1 MIDQLNERYS
11 ILYLCHRLKC
21 SRSGYYGWIASGR
34 PQHKAFNETTN
45 QQVLELYHQ
54 DHRWGIEMIWM
65 KLKKIHGTFTT
76 KATVYRYMKLNGIQ
90 SIIRK
95 KKKRYSKVQ
104 HHRIP
109 NLLQRDFTTEHSNQK
124 WSIDISYLPTTQTT
138 LYLCAI
144 KDLHDKA
151 IISYN
156 VSYHND
162 LKLVL
167 DTFKQAIRNT
177 PRYQRKGLVLHS
189 DQGAQFTSPNYH
201 KWLRRFGIRHS
212 VSAKGSC
219 VDNCPI
225 ESFFSQFKS
234 ECMHLHHQINNK
246 TMIELVDEYIKY
258 YNEERISI
266 KIKELTPSEY
276 RKSTLNGLFLDTVRF

>member
-1 MIDQLNERYS
+1 
-11 ILYLCHRLKC
+11 
-21 SRSGYYGWIASGR
+21 
-34 PQHKAFNETTN
+34 
-45 QQVLELYHQ
+45 
-54 DHRWGIEMIWM
+54 M

-95 KKKRYSKVQ
+95 KTKHYSKVN
-104 HHRIP
+104 HHSIP
-109 NLLQRDFTTEHSNQK
+109 NLLQRDFTTERSNQK
-124 WSIDISYLPTTQTT
+124 WSIDISYLPTVSTT

-144 KDLHDKA
+144 KDLHDKS
-151 IISYN
+151 IISYKI
-156 VSYHND
+156 SPHND

-167 DTFKQAIRNT
+167 DTLKQAARNV
-177 PRYQRKGLVLHS
+177 PRYQRKGLILHS
-189 DQGAQFTSPNYH
+189 DQGGQFTSPIYS
-201 KWLRRFGIRHS
+201 KWLKRFGIKHS

-234 ECMHLHHQINNK
+234 ECMHLNHQISNQK
-246 TMIELVDEYIKY
+246 MFELVHEYIKY

-266 KIKELTPSEY
+266 KIKELTPYEF
-276 RKSTLNGLFLDTVRF
+276 RKLTLNGLFLDTVRF